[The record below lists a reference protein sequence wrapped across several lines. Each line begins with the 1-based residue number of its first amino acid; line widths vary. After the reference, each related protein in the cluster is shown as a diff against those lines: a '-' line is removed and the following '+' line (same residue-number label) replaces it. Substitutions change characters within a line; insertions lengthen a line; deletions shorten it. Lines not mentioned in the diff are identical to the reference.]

1 LRHGDAAL
9 REFSLTIEALRR
21 KLRQPASSAVMI
33 SLMRSAR
40 GKIHGITR
48 AVHNSE
54 KRAGYNLAHRAV
66 SGLVA
71 ISELA
76 HSLHQTEHG
85 LFRVPSKNKSATRDF
100 CEAPHLREIGQE
112 G

>member
-1 LRHGDAAL
+1 VAL

-21 KLRQPASSAVMI
+21 KLRQHASSAVMI
-33 SLMRSAR
+33 SVMRSAR
-40 GKIHGITR
+40 GKIHGIAR

-54 KRAGYNLAHRAV
+54 KRARYNQPIAPSV
-66 SGLVA
+66 DLVRFPSWRIA
-71 ISELA
+71 RIKRNMACSA
-76 HSLHQTEHG
+76 YHQK
-85 LFRVPSKNKSATRDF
+85 RRSATRNF

>member
-33 SLMRSAR
+33 SVMRSAR
-40 GKIHGITR
+40 GKIHGIAR

-54 KRAGYNLAHRAV
+54 KRAGYNFAYRAV
-66 SGLVA
+66 SGFSA

-76 HSLHQTEHG
+76 HSLHRTEYG
-85 LFRVPSKNKSATRDF
+85 LFRVLSKKKKRDSR
-100 CEAPHLREIGQE
+100 LL
-112 G
+112 

>member
-1 LRHGDAAL
+1 L

-21 KLRQPASSAVMI
+21 KLRQPALSAVMI
-33 SLMRSAR
+33 SVMRSVR
-40 GKIHGITR
+40 GKIHGIVR

-66 SGLVA
+66 SGFSA

-76 HSLHQTEHG
+76 HSLHRTERG
-85 LFRVPSKNKSATRDF
+85 LFRVPSKKKKRDSR
-100 CEAPHLREIGQE
+100 LL
-112 G
+112 